1 LLSELLSIPTSSCPG
16 LFYSTNAQDGIL
28 SRIRI
33 PGGIINSE
41 QCRVISDI
49 ADVYGGGY
57 VDVTNRANIQI
68 REIRTNI
75 NTSVLERLQ
84 NVGLGRNP
92 IVDHIRNIMTSPT
105 AGIDYQELFDTR
117 TFVNDWDNYL
127 VNNPGLSGLSAKFS
141 VCFDGGGGV
150 CVRDIPSVR
159 LRDIPTVRLRERIND
174 IGLFAVNVD
183 GDVYFQL
190 CLCIGKGKP
199 PEYVRVL
206 LRPEQCLPVLVAL
219 TDVYLDN
226 ITQRRRDAEEER
238 GRRVR
243 LREVICSL
251 GVVAFLGEVERRL
264 SFTMLRVDS
273 QEHQTQVLHT
283 QYNHVG
289 IHPQRQSGLSYIGVV
304 LPLGRLETSQLRG
317 LANLAEIYGSGTLRF
332 TPWQNLLIP
341 DIPNSKLAEV
351 KSEIT
356 RLGLDYSKS
365 NINSALVACSGTVG
379 CASSATDTHSHAKEV
394 AKYLENLTDQPI
406 NIHFTGCE
414 KSCAQHH
421 PSDITLLGVSA
432 EVYHV
437 YVGDGEEKFGRKV
450 AENLPFSQ
458 IPSLIEAMLRTY
470 QNKRKNPQETFR
482 EFVNRDEGIG
492 MERGKNQ

>member
-1 LLSELLSIPTSSCPG
+1 LLSELSLSIPTSSCPG
-16 LFYSTNAQDGIL
+16 LFYRTNAQDGIL

-68 REIRTNI
+68 REISTNLDA
-75 NTSVLERLQ
+75 SVLEKLQ
-84 NVGLGRNP
+84 NIGLGRNP

-105 AGIDYQELFDTR
+105 AGIDVTELFDTR
-117 TFVNDWDNYL
+117 SLVNDWDNYI
-127 VNNPGLSGLSAKFS
+127 VSNPSLSGLSAKFS

-150 CVRDIPSVR
+150 RVCDIPSVR
-159 LRDIPTVRLRERIND
+159 LRDRIND
-174 IGLFAVNVD
+174 VGLFAVKSA
-183 GDVYFQL
+183 GDICFQL
-190 CLCIGKGKP
+190 NLCVGKGKP
-199 PEYVRVL
+199 PQYVGVL
-206 LRPEQCLPVLVAL
+206 LRPEQCLSVLVAL

-226 ITQRRRDAEEER
+226 IEILAQSRRGAKEEA
-238 GRRVR
+238 RRKLR
-243 LREVICSL
+243 LREVICDL
-251 GVVAFLGEVERRL
+251 GVEEFLREVERRL
-264 SFTMLRVDS
+264 PFTMLRVDS
-273 QEHQTQVLHT
+273 QEPQGQVFDA

-304 LPLGRLETSQLRG
+304 VPLGRLESYQVRG
-317 LANLAEIYGSGTLRF
+317 LADLAEIYGSSTLRF

-351 KSEIT
+351 KSEIS
-356 RLGLDYSKS
+356 RLGLDYSKN

-379 CASSATDTHSHAKEV
+379 CASSATDTTSHARFV
-394 AKYLENLTDQPI
+394 AKYLENVADQPI

-421 PSDITLLGVSA
+421 KSDITLLGVSN
-432 EVYHV
+432 ESYHV
-437 YVGDGEEKFGRKV
+437 YVGDGEEKFGRKI
-450 AENLPFSQ
+450 AENLPFPQ
-458 IPSLIEAMLRTY
+458 IPPLLKAMLLTY
-470 QNKRKNPQETFR
+470 QHKRRNPKETFR
-482 EFVNRDEGIG
+482 EFVNRYVETGVKVHLS
-492 MERGKNQ
+492 R

>member
-1 LLSELLSIPTSSCPG
+1 MLSELLSIPTSSCPG

-41 QCRVISDI
+41 QCRVICDI

-75 NTSVLERLQ
+75 NMSVLERLQ

-105 AGIDYQELFDTR
+105 AGIDCQELIDTR
-117 TFVNDWDNYL
+117 GLVNDWDNYL
-127 VNNPGLSGLSAKFS
+127 VGNPGLSGLSAKFS

-150 CVRDIPSVR
+150 SVRD
-159 LRDIPTVRLRERIND
+159 RIND
-174 IGLFAVNVD
+174 VGLKAVNVN

-190 CLCIGKGKP
+190 CLCVGKGKP
-199 PEYVRVL
+199 PQYVGVL
-206 LRPEQCLPVLVAL
+206 LRLEQCLPVLVAL
-219 TDVYLDN
+219 TDVYLDD
-226 ITQRRRDAEEER
+226 ITQRRRGAEEER

-251 GVVAFLGEVERRL
+251 GVVGFLGEVERRL

-273 QEHQTQVLHT
+273 YQHQSQVLDT

-304 LPLGRLETSQLRG
+304 LPLGRLETCQFRG

-356 RLGLDYSKS
+356 QLGLDYSKS

-379 CASSATDTHSHAKEV
+379 CASSATDTHLHAKEV

-458 IPSLIEAMLRTY
+458 IPSLIEAMLLTY
-470 QNKRKNPQETFR
+470 QHKRKNPQETFR
-482 EFVNRDEGIG
+482 EFINRYEGIG
-492 MERGKNQ
+492 MERGKNK

>member
-1 LLSELLSIPTSSCPG
+1 LSELSIPTSSCPG
-16 LFYSTNAQDGIL
+16 LFYRTDAQDGIL

-57 VDVTNRANIQI
+57 IDVTNRANIQI
-68 REIRTNI
+68 REISTNI
-75 NTSVLERLQ
+75 NAEVLERLQ
-84 NVGLGRNP
+84 NFGLGRNP
-92 IVDHIRNIMTSPT
+92 VVDHIRNIMTSPT
-105 AGIDYQELFDTR
+105 AGIDCQELIDTCGL
-117 TFVNDWDNYL
+117 VNDWDNYL
-127 VNNPGLSGLSAKFS
+127 IGNPALSGLSAKFS
-141 VCFDGGGGV
+141 VCFDGGGVGV
-150 CVRDIPSVR
+150 PDIPSVR
-159 LRDIPTVRLRERIND
+159 LRDRIND
-174 IGLFAVNVD
+174 VGLFAVNVN

-190 CLCIGKGKP
+190 CLCVEKGKP
-199 PEYVRVL
+199 PQYVGIL
-206 LRPEQCLPVLVAL
+206 LEPRQCLSVLVAL

-226 ITQRRRDAEEER
+226 ITQRRRGAEEER

-251 GVVAFLGEVERRL
+251 GVVGFLEAVERRL
-264 SFTMLRVDS
+264 SFSMLRVDG
-273 QEHQTQVLHT
+273 QEYQTQVLDT

-289 IHPQRQSGLSYIGVV
+289 IYPQRQSGLSYVGVV
-304 LPLGRLETSQLRG
+304 LPLGRLETCQFRG
-317 LANLAEIYGSGTLRF
+317 LANLAEIYGSSSLRF

-379 CASSATDTHSHAKEV
+379 CASSATDTHLHAKEV

-421 PSDITLLGVSA
+421 PSDITLLGISA
-432 EVYHV
+432 EAYHV
-437 YVGDGEEKFGRKV
+437 YVGDGEEKFGRKI

-458 IPSLIEAMLRTY
+458 IPLLLEAMLRTY
-470 QNKRKNPQETFR
+470 QHKRKNPQETFR
-482 EFVNRDEGIG
+482 EFINRDKGVRSRE
-492 MERGKNQ
+492 

>member
-1 LLSELLSIPTSSCPG
+1 LLSELSLSIPTSSCPG
-16 LFYSTNAQDGIL
+16 LFYRTNAQDGIL

-68 REIRTNI
+68 REISTNLD
-75 NTSVLERLQ
+75 TSVLEKLQ
-84 NVGLGRNP
+84 NIGLGRNP

-105 AGIDYQELFDTR
+105 AGIDATELFDTR
-117 TFVNDWDNYL
+117 GLVNDWDNYI
-127 VNNPGLSGLSAKFS
+127 VGNPGLSGLSAKFS

-150 CVRDIPSVR
+150 
-159 LRDIPTVRLRERIND
+159 TVCDRIND
-174 IGLFAVNVD
+174 IGLKAVKSA

-190 CLCIGKGKP
+190 CLGIRKGQP
-199 PEYVRVL
+199 PQDVGVL
-206 LRPEQCLPVLVAL
+206 LRPEQCLSVLVTL
-219 TDVYLDN
+219 TEVYLND
-226 ITQRRRDAEEER
+226 ITQRRRGAEEER

-243 LREVICSL
+243 LREVICDV
-251 GVVAFLGEVERRL
+251 GVEEFLGEVERRL
-264 SFTMLRVDS
+264 PFTMLGVS
-273 QEHQTQVLHT
+273 KEGYQVQVSHT
-283 QYNHVG
+283 QYSHIG

-304 LPLGRLETSQLRG
+304 VPLGRLETSQLRG
-317 LANLAEIYGSGTLRF
+317 LANLAEIYGSSTLRF

-351 KSEIT
+351 KSEIS
-356 RLGLDYSKS
+356 RLGLDWSPS

-379 CASSATDTHSHAKEV
+379 CASSATDTTSHARFI

-421 PSDITLLGVSA
+421 TSDITLLGVSSEA
-432 EVYHV
+432 YHV
-437 YVGDGEEKFGRKV
+437 YVGDGEDKFGRKISQNV
-450 AENLPFSQ
+450 PFSQ
-458 IPSLIEAMLRTY
+458 IPSLLEAMLRTY

-482 EFVNRDEGIG
+482 EFINRYEEGG
-492 MERGKNQ
+492 RE

>member
-1 LLSELLSIPTSSCPG
+1 MLSELLSIPTSSCPG

-68 REIRTNI
+68 REIRTDI
-75 NTSVLERLQ
+75 NTSLLERLQ

-117 TFVNDWDNYL
+117 ILVNDWDNYL
-127 VNNPGLSGLSAKFS
+127 VSNPGLSGLSAKFS

-150 CVRDIPSVR
+150 GVSDIPTVR
-159 LRDIPTVRLRERIND
+159 LSDIPTVRLRERIND

-183 GDVYFQL
+183 GDIYFQL
-190 CLCIGKGKP
+190 CLCVRKGKP
-199 PEYVRVL
+199 PEYVGVL

-219 TDVYLDN
+219 TDVYLDD
-226 ITQRRRDAEEER
+226 ITQRRRGAEEER

-243 LREVICSL
+243 LREVICDL
-251 GVVAFLGEVERRL
+251 GVEEFLGEVERRL
-264 SFTMLRVDS
+264 SFTMLRVDG
-273 QEHQTQVLHT
+273 QEHQSQVLDT
-283 QYNHVG
+283 QYSHVG
-289 IHPQRQSGLSYIGVV
+289 IHRQRQSGLSYVGVV
-304 LPLGRLETSQLRG
+304 VPLGRLESYQVRG
-317 LANLAEIYGSGTLRF
+317 LANLAEIYGSSTLRF

-379 CASSATDTHSHAKEV
+379 CASSATDTHLHAKEV
-394 AKYLENLTDQPI
+394 AKYLENLIDQPI

-437 YVGDGEEKFGRKV
+437 YVGDGEDKFGRKI

-482 EFVNRDEGIG
+482 EFINRYEGIG